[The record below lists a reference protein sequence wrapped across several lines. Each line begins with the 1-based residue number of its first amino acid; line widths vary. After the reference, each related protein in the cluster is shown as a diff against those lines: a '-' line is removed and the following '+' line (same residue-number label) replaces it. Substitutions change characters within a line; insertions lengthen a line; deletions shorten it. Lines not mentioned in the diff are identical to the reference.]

1 MTSRFLVWLAPVIVF
16 VAPVVLAQQHGHHGG
31 QPAKTAD
38 APRAAAPAIAPS
50 VPSAGYTSAFQD
62 YQRFRLD
69 EPMVDWRRIN
79 DDMAGLGGHAGHVR
93 GAAAPAGAK
102 PKPVETKPAETKPKA
117 ADHSQHGG
125 KP

>member
-1 MTSRFLVWLAPVIVF
+1 MTSRFLIWLAPVV
-16 VAPVVLAQQHGHHGG
+16 VLMAPAVLAQQHAHHGG
-31 QPAKTAD
+31 QPPKTVD
-38 APRAAAPAIAPS
+38 ATRPAAPTI

-62 YQRFRLD
+62 YQRFRFD

-93 GAAAPAGAK
+93 GTATPAGAK
-102 PKPVETKPAETKPKA
+102 PTAKSTTENKSKA